1 MLSACENADAGAGM
15 KSPTT
20 IDVLLVDD
28 HPVVC
33 SGLAAIVNGQA
44 DMQVVGIAS
53 SGREALS
60 MFEQHRP
67 DVTLIDL
74 RMPEMSGVEAIR
86 AIRKTHPTARFI
98 VLTTYQGDQDI
109 ERALSAGAQGY
120 LLKGMKG
127 EMLVSSIRSV
137 HLGLKVLPP
146 TVLQTLEDWPFK
158 LELSPRELDILQL
171 IVKGLSNRQIGDAL
185 GITEGTVKWHINL
198 LLSRLNVRD
207 RTQAAVAALKRGIIE
222 L

>member
-1 MLSACENADAGAGM
+1 MKPAGSAIN
-15 KSPTT
+15 
-20 IDVLLVDD
+20 VLVVDD

-33 SGLAAIVNGQA
+33 SGIAAIVNGQT

-53 SGREALS
+53 SGRESLP
-60 MFEQHRP
+60 MFEQRRP
-67 DVTLIDL
+67 DVTLMDL
-74 RMPEMSGVEAIR
+74 RMPGMSGVEAIR
-86 AIRKTHPTARFI
+86 AIRKDHPTARFI

-120 LLKGMKG
+120 LLKGMTG
-127 EMLVSSIRSV
+127 EVLVSSIRKI
-137 HLGLKVLPP
+137 HLGLKVLPAP
-146 TVLQTLEDWPFK
+146 VLQTLEGRPSAS
-158 LELSPRELDILQL
+158 ELSSRELEILEL

-207 RTQAAVAALKRGIIE
+207 RTQAAVAALKRGIVE